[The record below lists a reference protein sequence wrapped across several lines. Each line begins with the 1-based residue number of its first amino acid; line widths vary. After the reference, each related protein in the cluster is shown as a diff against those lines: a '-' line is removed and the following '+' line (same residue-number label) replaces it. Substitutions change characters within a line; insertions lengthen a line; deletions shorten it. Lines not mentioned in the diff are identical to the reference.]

1 MQKGTDSRAR
11 FPGCWSALRRTK
23 LFQALTALAAITI
36 LPLIPVTAA
45 AQDVT
50 EPALKAAF
58 IFNFAKFTEWPAEVM
73 TAGEPLLLC
82 VLGDAAIG
90 EALERAVKSRT
101 LLGHRMDVSQAT
113 SNGPPR
119 EGCHVLYVSGV
130 TASQAAKVVAGL
142 RDTPVLTISDAEGF
156 TQVGGI
162 AQFFFEHGQLRFN
175 VHVESA
181 KRARLRISSRLL
193 ALATAK

>member
-1 MQKGTDSRAR
+1 
-11 FPGCWSALRRTK
+11 
-23 LFQALTALAAITI
+23 LTVRVAIAI
-36 LPLIPVTAA
+36 LPLMPMTAA

-50 EPALKAAF
+50 EPSLKAAF
-58 IFNFAKFTEWPAEVM
+58 IFNFAKFTEWPADAM
-73 TAGEPLLLC
+73 PIGEPLVLC

-101 LLGHRMDVSQAT
+101 LSGHRMDVLQAT
-113 SNGPPR
+113 SIGTPQD
-119 EGCHVLYVSGV
+119 GCHILYLSGMTV
-130 TASQAAKVVAGL
+130 TQAAKLVAAL
-142 RDTPVLTISDAEGF
+142 RDAPVLTISDAEGF
-156 TQVGGI
+156 TQIGGI
-162 AQFFFEHGQLRFN
+162 AQFFFQHGKLRFT